1 MKKMKRREFIKLG
14 LSAVTIGAIGPI
26 FIKDAFAS
34 RVTIKIGHLPIT
46 DHLTII
52 SHARNKF
59 DNANIKPVKFSNWS
73 ELSEA
78 IKGGS
83 IEAAFALTPIGLS
96 LRQKGIPIKAVLL
109 GHRNGSVITVKI
121 GDRINKFEDLKGKK
135 IAIPSKLSTH
145 HILIRKI
152 LADRGISAEQVNLIE
167 IAPPKMV
174 DALANNQID
183 GFIVAE
189 PYGAQAEF
197 QKVGKVLILSRDIWK
212 DHICCVLNVRE
223 EIIKNSPDAVQEL
236 VDNIV
241 DTGKFI
247 KQNPREAARLAADYI
262 GQKPDIIEFIVTTP
276 KDRITFDNLY
286 PTAGD
291 FKATQ
296 DYMLKFGIAEK
307 QVDLNQYIDDRF
319 AKKIYRV

>member
-1 MKKMKRREFIKLG
+1 
-14 LSAVTIGAIGPI
+14 
-26 FIKDAFAS
+26 
-34 RVTIKIGHLPIT
+34 
-46 DHLTII
+46 
-52 SHARNKF
+52 
-59 DNANIKPVKFSNWS
+59 
-73 ELSEA
+73 
-78 IKGGS
+78 
-83 IEAAFALTPIGLS
+83 
-96 LRQKGIPIKAVLL
+96 
-109 GHRNGSVITVKI
+109 VKI
-121 GDRINKFEDLKGKK
+121 GNKINKFEDLKGKK

-152 LADRGISAEQVNLIE
+152 LADRGISVDQVNLIE

-174 DALANNQID
+174 EALANNQID

-189 PYGAQAEF
+189 PFGALAEF

-223 EIIKNSPDAVQEL
+223 EIIMNSPDAVQEL
-236 VDNIV
+236 VENII

-247 KQNPREAARLAADYI
+247 KQNPREASRLAADYM

-291 FKATQ
+291 FKSIQ
-296 DYMLKFGIAEK
+296 DYMSKFGIAEK

-319 AKKIYRV
+319 AKKFYRV

>member
-1 MKKMKRREFIKLG
+1 MKKMERREFIRLG
-14 LSAVTIGAIGPI
+14 LGAIAVGSMGI
-26 FIKDAFAS
+26 TLTRNAFATKTVM
-34 RVTIKIGHLPIT
+34 RIGHLPIT

-59 DNANIKPVKFSNWS
+59 DKADLKPVKFSSWP
-73 ELSEA
+73 ELAEA
-78 IKGGS
+78 IRAGS

-96 LRQKGIPIKAVLL
+96 LRQKGVPIKAVLL
-109 GHRNGSVITVKI
+109 GHRNGSVITVKV
-121 GDRINKFEDLKGKK
+121 GDKINKLEDLKGKK

-152 LADRGISAEQVNLIE
+152 LADRMIPVDQVTLIE
-167 IAPPKMV
+167 IPPPKMV

-189 PYGAQAEF
+189 PFGAQAEF

-241 DTGKFI
+241 DTGDFI
-247 KQNPREAARLAADYI
+247 KKNPREAARLSTEYL

-276 KDRITFDNLY
+276 KDRITYDNLY

-291 FKATQ
+291 FKTTQ
-296 DYMLKFGIAEK
+296 DYMLKFGISEK
-307 QVDLNQYIDDRF
+307 PVDLSQYIDDRF
-319 AKKIYRV
+319 SKKVYRL